1 MAVNYRRVIT
11 VDSKDPI
18 SSEQVL
24 LQQLANVPE
33 RGGRFAFIRFLNDAL
48 NERITQDH
56 AKLTESIRTKA
67 QSLEMS
73 EHPLVRAVLRHIENN
88 RIVAQVLKPRAPS
101 ISGCYPF
108 RR

>member
-1 MAVNYRRVIT
+1 M
-11 VDSKDPI
+11 KDPI
-18 SSEQVL
+18 STEQVL

-48 NERITQDH
+48 NSRITKDH
-56 AKLTESIRTKA
+56 AELKTSIQAKA
-67 QSLEMS
+67 RLLEMGGH
-73 EHPLVRAVLRHIENN
+73 ELVRAVLRHIENN